1 MNVSDCTVH
10 ELREVST
17 RDPTTYQV
25 RAVQAR
31 GMPCQGT
38 LCWMKEYWE
47 RRRDRPARRAAN
59 ARNVLNLL
67 KVMYINNS
75 VNVWNDN
82 PTIYDTHSCHPTAT
96 KLNSTTLTTHETH
109 TSHTTATSTMNIDLY
124 SSNPLPTP
132 TSDCEAV
139 PNAVGSTCSCR
150 ENPTA
155 KGLPALP

>member
-1 MNVSDCTVH
+1 VKNKGMMNVSDCTVH

-82 PTIYDTHSCHPTAT
+82 PTF
-96 KLNSTTLTTHETH
+96 
-109 TSHTTATSTMNIDLY
+109 
-124 SSNPLPTP
+124 
-132 TSDCEAV
+132 
-139 PNAVGSTCSCR
+139 NAVYFCQLLLTYGDQEAEVASFSASVAR
-150 ENPTA
+150 A
-155 KGLPALP
+155 SVDSVA